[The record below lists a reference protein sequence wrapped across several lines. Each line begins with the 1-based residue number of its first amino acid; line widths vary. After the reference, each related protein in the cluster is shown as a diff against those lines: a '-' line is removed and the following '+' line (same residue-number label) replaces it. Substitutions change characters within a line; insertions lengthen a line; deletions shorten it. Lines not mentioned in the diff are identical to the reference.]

1 MPTLYIFNPNANR
14 GRMTAV
20 AQELQRLAGTAS
32 DTAWAMT
39 TRPRHAVTLAA
50 EAAAAGFNTVVA
62 IGGDGTVHEAVNG
75 LMATPA
81 ERRPR
86 LGVVPFGS
94 GNDFVLNLGTP
105 REPIAAM
112 KTCLAAAAHGQTRA
126 VDVGHTRDDH
136 GREEYWNNTLGI
148 GFDAAVGLTTR
159 RYGFL
164 RGFTMYLAATLDVIA
179 RNFAA
184 TPVQMDVDGDVRAE
198 NALMLTVGN
207 GPREGGGFHTTPGS
221 RVDDGILEYCLARPM
236 SRPRMLQLL
245 PEVQRGTHGRFSKEV
260 ALGKVSR
267 LRLRWEHPL
276 PIHMDGE
283 TFAEFGS
290 TVRGLEVGVIP
301 GALQVL
307 AGPP

>member
-1 MPTLYIFNPNANR
+1 MATLFIFNPNANR
-14 GRMTAV
+14 GRLTSV
-20 AQELQRLAGTAS
+20 AQELHRLAGTAS

-39 TRPRHAVTLAA
+39 TRPRQAVTLAA
-50 EAAAAGFNTVVA
+50 EAAGAGFDTVVA

-86 LGVVPFGS
+86 LGIVPFGS

-105 REPIAAM
+105 REPLAAM
-112 KTCLAAAAHGQTRA
+112 QACLAAAANGHTRA
-126 VDVGHTRDDH
+126 VDVGYARDDL
-136 GREEYWNNTLGI
+136 GRQEYWDNTLGI

-159 RYGFL
+159 RYAFL
-164 RGFTMYLAATLDVIA
+164 RGFTMYLTATLDVIA
-179 RNFAA
+179 RNFAPTA
-184 TPVQMDVDGDVRAE
+184 IQLDVDDDVRAE

-221 RVDDGILEYCLARPM
+221 RVDDGVFEYCLARPM

-245 PEVQRGTHGRFSKEV
+245 PEFQRGTHGRFTREV

-267 LRLRWEHPL
+267 LRVRWERPL

-290 TVRGLEVGVIP
+290 PVRGLEVGVVP
-301 GALQVL
+301 GAVRVL
-307 AGPP
+307 AGPI